1 MAGLSKSRLIAHLQ
15 CPKRLWLQMNKPE
28 LTVVDASQQ
37 SRMDAGNV
45 VGDIAR
51 QLHPGG
57 ILIDGGSLSQALKD
71 TEALLAKPK
80 RVPVFEATFNADSVL
95 VRNDLLLPERGGYHL
110 AEVKSSTSVKSYH
123 LQDVAIQAH
132 VAEACGVKVKRISV
146 VHINNQFVYPGN
158 EDYQGLFTTVDVT
171 SQARDLQ
178 PEVPGWIKA
187 AQKTLKGKE
196 PRVETGAQCTD
207 PYECPFIGY
216 CHPAADP
223 EAYPVEE
230 LPRIGKQADA
240 LRAEG
245 YDDIRELPRDR
256 LRNDSHLL
264 VWDSLQKGK
273 PVLRKEVA
281 AAMSTLAWPRY
292 YMDFETISFAAPIWA
307 GTRPYQQVPF
317 QWSCHVES
325 HTGTLRERG
334 WLAEGLEDPR
344 REFVETLLAAIGPRG
359 SVLVWNAS
367 FERSR
372 LQEMAVAFPEH
383 AEALQSIINRMV
395 DLLVIARDH
404 YYHPDM
410 RGSWSIKAV
419 LPTVAPELDYS
430 ELEVGDGGMAQ
441 EAFLELLSP
450 ETDPARALQVRAALV
465 EYCGRDTQ
473 AMVELAKFFEGR
485 RKASRRSPAR
495 SPSPA

>member
-15 CPKRLWLQMNKPE
+15 CSKRLWLQMNRRDLME
-28 LTVVDASQQ
+28 VDASQQ
-37 SRMDAGNV
+37 ARMDAGNV

-57 ILIDGGSLSQALKD
+57 ILIDGEDLTQALED
-71 TEALLAKPK
+71 TAKVVAKAK
-80 RVPVFEATFNADSVL
+80 RVPVFEATFNADGVL

-110 AEVKSSTSVKSYH
+110 AEVKSSTSVKPYH

-132 VAEACGVKVKRISV
+132 VAEACGIKVKRISV
-146 VHINNQFVYPGN
+146 VHIDNQFVYPGN
-158 EDYQGLFTTVDVT
+158 DDYDGLFTEVDVT
-171 SQARDLQ
+171 AQARDLQ

-187 AQKTLKGKE
+187 AQKTLKGGE
-196 PRVETGAQCTD
+196 PKVATGAQCSD
-207 PYECPFIGY
+207 PYDCPFIGY
-216 CHPAADP
+216 CHPPADP
-223 EAYPVEE
+223 DAYPVEE
-230 LPRIGKQADA
+230 LPRIGKQAEA

-245 YDDIRELPRDR
+245 YADIRDLPFER
-256 LRNDSHLL
+256 LRNDSHRF
-264 VWDSLQKGK
+264 VWESLRKGK
-273 PVLRKEVA
+273 PILRKEA
-281 AAMSTLAWPRY
+281 ADAMSTLSWPRY
-292 YMDFETISFAAPIWA
+292 YIDFETISFAAPIWA

-325 HTGTLRERG
+325 HTGTLRHQE
-334 WLAEGLEDPR
+334 WLADGRDDPR
-344 REFVETLLAAIGPRG
+344 RAFVESLLAAIGPRG

-367 FERSR
+367 FECAR
-372 LQEMAVAFPEH
+372 LREMAEAFPEH
-383 AEALQSIINRMV
+383 AAALHDIIDRVV

-430 ELEVGDGGMAQ
+430 ALEVADGGMAQ
-441 EAFLELLSP
+441 EAFLELLSDD
-450 ETDPARALQVRAALV
+450 TDVARAAQVRRALIQ
-465 EYCGRDTQ
+465 YCERDTL

-485 RKASRRSPAR
+485 RKASRRKVVPAQA
-495 SPSPA
+495 SA